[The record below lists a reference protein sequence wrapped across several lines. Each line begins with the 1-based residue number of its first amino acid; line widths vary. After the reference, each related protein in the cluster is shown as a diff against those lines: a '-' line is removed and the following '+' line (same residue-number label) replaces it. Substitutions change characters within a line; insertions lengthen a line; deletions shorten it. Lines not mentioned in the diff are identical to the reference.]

1 MVDSFRIRG
10 SKGETGL
17 KRTFSMLGSE
27 VKLPMLGSDALADIG
42 LDLGGGSPVCMT
54 PQATPD
60 SPRKAKI
67 STTPPSP
74 PNKRNQRE
82 LGHRVSWSDLLGASQ
97 GSDGPGP
104 LEKALRGLDSGPSR
118 FLEEFK
124 DAKVIGKGNFS
135 VVYRAQHKIDGC
147 VYAVKKTKGT
157 VKTCRSEA
165 QFLAALSS
173 CGAASSEH
181 IVRYYGCWIED
192 GRLHIQTELCD
203 FSLSHIVREKNPRVF
218 GNSELIELMQHVGQ
232 GLDALHSHDTVH
244 LDIKPD
250 NILKKGNVFKIADLG
265 LAVLAIQSNCREVTE
280 GDCRYLA
287 REILKSELRDL
298 TKADV
303 FSFGIMTYEL
313 ATGEELPHDGTAWNY
328 LRDGVPPESIPVAH
342 AALAELIAQMMDP
355 LPDKRPPCSEL
366 LYHELLASERRQL
379 ETELEAARAEAEKYR
394 AELALMEKKM
404 TKPGAFRSKEDIF
417 TRTALERHV
426 TY

>member
-1 MVDSFRIRG
+1 MVDLFKVRG
-10 SKGETGL
+10 GKGETGL
-17 KRTFSMLGSE
+17 KRTFSMLGTE
-27 VKLPMLGSDALADIG
+27 ALADIG
-42 LDLGGGSPVCMT
+42 MEICGSPVCIT

-60 SPRKAKI
+60 SPRRPKI

-82 LGHRVSWSDLLGASQ
+82 LRHRVSWSDLLGGSQ
-97 GSDGPGP
+97 DSHAP
-104 LEKALRGLDSGPSR
+104 LEKALRELDSGPSR
-118 FLEEFK
+118 FMEEFK

-157 VKTCRSEA
+157 LKTCRSEA
-165 QFLAALSS
+165 QVLAALSS

-181 IVRYYGCWIED
+181 IVRYYSCWIED
-192 GRLHIQTELCD
+192 GRLHLQTELCD
-203 FSLSHIVREKNPRVF
+203 CSLSQIVRERNPRAF
-218 GNSELIELMQHVGQ
+218 GNSELIELMQHVGR
-232 GLDALHSHDTVH
+232 GLDAMHSNGTVH

-250 NILKKGNVFKIADLG
+250 NILQKGHVFKIADLG
-265 LAVLAIQSNCREVTE
+265 LAVLAIQSDCREVTE

-287 REILKSELRDL
+287 REILKFELRDL
-298 TKADV
+298 TRADV

-313 ATGEELPHDGTAWNY
+313 ATGEELPPNGAAWNH
-328 LRDGVPPESIPVAH
+328 LRDGVRPESIPVDN
-342 AALAELIAQMMDP
+342 AALADLIAQMMDP

-366 LYHELLASERRQL
+366 LGHEVLASERRQL
-379 ETELEAARAEAEKYR
+379 ETELEAARAEAERYR
-394 AELALMEKKM
+394 AELASMEKKM
-404 TKPGAFRSKEDIF
+404 IKLDAIMSKEEIL

>member
-1 MVDSFRIRG
+1 MVDLFKVRG
-10 SKGETGL
+10 GKGETGL
-17 KRTFSMLGSE
+17 KRTFSMLGTE
-27 VKLPMLGSDALADIG
+27 ALSDIG
-42 LDLGGGSPVCMT
+42 MEICGSPVCIT

-60 SPRKAKI
+60 SPRKPKI

-82 LGHRVSWSDLLGASQ
+82 LRHRVSWSDLLGASQ
-97 GSDGPGP
+97 GSEPNGP
-104 LEKALRGLDSGPSR
+104 LEKALRELDSGPSR

-124 DAKVIGKGNFS
+124 DSKVIGKGNFS

-147 VYAVKKTKGT
+147 VYAVKKTKGA

-181 IVRYYGCWIED
+181 IVRYYSCWIED
-192 GRLHIQTELCD
+192 GRLHLQTELCD
-203 FSLSHIVREKNPRVF
+203 CSLSQIVRERNPRVF
-218 GNSELIELMQHVGQ
+218 GNSELIELMQHVGR
-232 GLDALHSHDTVH
+232 GLDAMHSNDTVH

-250 NILKKGNVFKIADLG
+250 NILRKGNVFKIADLG

-287 REILKSELRDL
+287 REILKSDLRDL
-298 TKADV
+298 TRADV

-313 ATGEELPHDGTAWNY
+313 ATGEELPHDGAAWNY
-328 LRDGVPPESIPVAH
+328 LRDGVRPESIPVAH

-366 LYHELLASERRQL
+366 LGHELLASERRQL
-379 ETELEAARAEAEKYR
+379 ETELEAARAEAERYR

-404 TKPGAFRSKEDIF
+404 TKVDPLRSTENLLA
-417 TRTALERHV
+417 RTALERHV